1 MKKRMVCGLI
11 ALVFV
16 CSSLFIMTS
25 CAKKQIGVSERVE
38 KPVIVEEEKVV
49 VVEEEEKAP
58 VAEEKVVVVVE
69 EEKAEAERRA
79 KAEMLAAKIREFDTE
94 NIYFAFDK
102 SDLRPK
108 ARATLKKKAAFLRG
122 DFSFRVL
129 IAGNCDERGTEAYN
143 LALGE
148 RRAHSAKKYLMA
160 LGISGDR
167 ISTVSYGE
175 ERPADPA
182 HTPAAWE
189 LNRRDTFTLLR

>member
-1 MKKRMVCGLI
+1 M
-11 ALVFV
+11 
-16 CSSLFIMTS
+16 
-25 CAKKQIGVSERVE
+25 
-38 KPVIVEEEKVV
+38 VEEE
-49 VVEEEEKAP
+49 
-58 VAEEKVVVVVE
+58 
-69 EEKAEAERRA
+69 

-94 NIYFAFDK
+94 NIYFAFNK

>member
-1 MKKRMVCGLI
+1 MRKRMIPGLI
-11 ALVFV
+11 ALAFV
-16 CSSLFIMTS
+16 CSFLLLAAS
-25 CAKKQIGVSERVE
+25 CAKKQIGVSEGVK
-38 KPVIVEEEKVV
+38 KPVVVEEEKVV
-49 VVEEEEKAP
+49 IVEKEEKAP

-69 EEKAEAERRA
+69 DEKAEAERRA
-79 KAEMLAAKIREFDTE
+79 KAELAAKIREFGTE
-94 NIYFAFDK
+94 NIYFDFDK
-102 SDLRPK
+102 SDLKPK
-108 ARATLKKKAAFLRG
+108 ARAILKKKAAFLR
-122 DFSFRVL
+122 DNSSFRVL

-182 HTPAAWE
+182 HTPEAWA
-189 LNRRDTFTLLR
+189 LNRRDTFKLLK

>member
-11 ALVFV
+11 ALAFV

-25 CAKKQIGVSERVE
+25 CAKKQIGVSEGVE

-69 EEKAEAERRA
+69 EEKA
-79 KAEMLAAKIREFDTE
+79 KMLAAKIREFDTE

-189 LNRRDTFTLLR
+189 LNRRDNFTLLR

>member
-11 ALVFV
+11 ALAFV
-16 CSSLFIMTS
+16 CSSLLIMTS

-69 EEKAEAERRA
+69 EEKAE
-79 KAEMLAAKIREFDTE
+79 MLAAKIREFDTE

-102 SDLRPK
+102 SDLRHK

>member
-1 MKKRMVCGLI
+1 MRKKMICGLT

-16 CSSLFIMTS
+16 CSFLLLTTS
-25 CAKKQIGVSERVE
+25 CAKKQIGVSERVQ
-38 KPVIVEEEKVV
+38 KPIAEEEETVVVAEEEK
-49 VVEEEEKAP
+49 KAP
-58 VAEEKVVVVVE
+58 GAGEKVVVVVE
-69 EEKAEAERRA
+69 EEAVPAG
-79 KAEMLAAKIREFDTE
+79 LAAKIREFNSE

-102 SDLRPK
+102 SNLTPK
-108 ARATLKKKAAFLRG
+108 ARMVLKKKAAFLRG
-122 DFSFRVL
+122 ESSTRVL

-148 RRAHSAKKYLMA
+148 RRAHSAKNYLMA

-182 HTPAAWE
+182 HTPTAWA
-189 LNRRDTFTLLR
+189 LNRRDAFKLLK

>member
-25 CAKKQIGVSERVE
+25 CAKKQIGVSEGVE

-69 EEKAEAERRA
+69 EEKAE
-79 KAEMLAAKIREFDTE
+79 MLAAKIREFDTE

-102 SDLRPK
+102 SDLRHK

>member
-69 EEKAEAERRA
+69 EEKAE
-79 KAEMLAAKIREFDTE
+79 MLAAKIREFDTE

-102 SDLRPK
+102 SDLRHK

>member
-11 ALVFV
+11 ALAFV

-69 EEKAEAERRA
+69 EE

-160 LGISGDR
+160 LGISGNR

-189 LNRRDTFTLLR
+189 LNRRDNFTLLR

>member
-11 ALVFV
+11 ALAFV

-25 CAKKQIGVSERVE
+25 CAKKQIGVSEGVE

-69 EEKAEAERRA
+69 EEKA
-79 KAEMLAAKIREFDTE
+79 KMLAAKIREFDTE